1 MRDLSVSPQA
11 LLVTGATGF
20 IGQRLMARMDPADY
34 SRIRCLTRRTPPDPG
49 DNRFPPQV
57 EWVHG
62 TLNGADACADA
73 FSGIDCVVHL
83 AAVTGQARRDEYFRV
98 NVDGTQ
104 ALLEHCKRA
113 DVSRFLYVSSIAA
126 GFREASAYH
135 YAHSKARAEEAVRD
149 SGLDYIIVRP
159 TMVFGRG
166 SAVWHNVMRLA
177 TGALTPLFGDGRV
190 KVQPVYVDDLAD
202 CLLAL
207 AGAARPANRTIDV
220 GGPDVLTFEQLLR
233 RIHQASR
240 ARDARVIHL
249 PVRPLIATLA
259 VLERLGVTA
268 LPVTAG
274 QLAAFVNDSLARPDP
289 DVARHVERMTTIDE
303 MLRLLVPHA

>member
-1 MRDLSVSPQA
+1 MSPQA
-11 LLVTGATGF
+11 LFVTGATGF

-34 SRIRCLTRRTPPDPG
+34 SRILCLTRRTPPDPG
-49 DNRFPPQV
+49 DGRFSPQI

-62 TLNGADACADA
+62 TLNGADAYADA
-73 FSGIDCVVHL
+73 LSGIDCVVHL
-83 AAVTGQARRDEYFRV
+83 AAVTGKARRDEYFRV
-98 NVDGTQ
+98 NSDGTQ
-104 ALLEHCKRA
+104 VLLEHCKRA

-126 GFREASAYH
+126 GFHEASAYH

-149 SGLDYIIVRP
+149 SGLDYVIVRP

-166 SAVWHNVMRLA
+166 SAVWHTLMRLA
-177 TGALTPLFGDGRV
+177 TSAFTPLFGDGRV

-207 AGAARPANRTIDV
+207 AGAPRPANRTIDV

-233 RIHQASR
+233 RMHRAYR
-240 ARDARVIHL
+240 ARDTRIIHL

-259 VLERLGVTA
+259 VLERIGVTA

-274 QLAAFVNDSLARPDP
+274 QLAAFVNDSVARPDA

-303 MLRLLVPHA
+303 MLRLLEPHA